1 MEKAVLDLKSMKTEP
16 IKEEK
21 PVSEVSSETTLKS
34 MEKTDNTS
42 SVNTSIT
49 TRYAI
54 IIASYK
60 SEEVAQSLARERGN
74 TVQVIPVPEIGRFG
88 VAYDVYDTYKDAKN
102 NQKELVLD
110 FGNCRIVDLKYA
122 KIK

>member
-60 SEEVAQSLARERGN
+60 SEEVAQSLAREREN